1 MDRVKLTTETD
12 PQQAIDNINGH
23 DHTQAWET
31 PIPTGGVADGAITTA
46 KMADGAVS
54 TEKIKNG
61 AVDSTKL
68 AQALLD
74 LISQGGSGGANSPG
88 YFSRDI
94 PFYAS
99 DKLTI
104 ATPNRLWVNMAKKG
118 YMLETQKTFDI
129 SADASWDSAATL
141 WQANHDYAVNDVIYP
156 AATKTGY
163 YYRCTTAGKS
173 STLAPTFPTTLGAT
187 YSDGNVVWICE
198 LDFTVAANRKG
209 KDFYIYSCI
218 PANGT
223 EPILVLSANSTVP
236 LRYTADTSRK
246 IGGFHTL
253 CADVG
258 TITGHTLSGY
268 VAGNILPAS
277 VWDLKHRP
285 VCSPEGMVYVDGLD
299 IWIDIYLASYTGSYS
314 NSPENLKLVS
324 KYGAN
329 TADGASAEKFHW
341 YKFSQIFSRQKKR
354 MLHHSEF
361 IAASIGSNQSTN
373 IYGSA
378 DVNTTGG
385 HIDTASRRMIS
396 NFGLEDCCGFLWQ
409 WGQDDGGTNTGG
421 SYANAYD
428 ANDKYVG
435 GQSYADSSRVLLGGF
450 WSHAANCGSRCS
462 VWINGP
468 LALVSNCGSRGASE
482 PLRGAY

>member
-1 MDRVKLTTETD
+1 M
-12 PQQAIDNINGH
+12 
-23 DHTQAWET
+23 
-31 PIPTGGVADGAITTA
+31 TTA
-46 KMADGAVS
+46 A
-54 TEKIKNG
+54 
-61 AVDSTKL
+61 
-68 AQALLD
+68 
-74 LISQGGSGGANSPG
+74 GGASSPG

-104 ATPNRLWVNMAKKG
+104 ATPNRLWVNIAKNG
-118 YMLETQKTFDI
+118 YMLETQKTFDN
-129 SADASWDSAATL
+129 SADASWDSAATF

-156 AATKTGY
+156 ATTKTGY

-209 KDFYIYSCI
+209 QDFYIYSCI

-223 EPILVLSANSTVP
+223 EPIIVLSANSTVP
-236 LRYTADTSRK
+236 LRYTADASRK

-268 VAGNILPAS
+268 VAGDILPAS

-341 YKFSQIFSRQKKR
+341 YKFS
-354 MLHHSEF
+354 
-361 IAASIGSNQSTN
+361 
-373 IYGSA
+373 
-378 DVNTTGG
+378 
-385 HIDTASRRMIS
+385 
-396 NFGLEDCCGFLWQ
+396 GL
-409 WGQDDGGTNTGG
+409 
-421 SYANAYD
+421 
-428 ANDKYVG
+428 
-435 GQSYADSSRVLLGGF
+435 LL
-450 WSHAANCGSRCS
+450 S
-462 VWINGP
+462 
-468 LALVSNCGSRGASE
+468 
-482 PLRGAY
+482 